1 MEGLVRVWEI
11 SMTEGERVRR
21 REARREGSLERL
33 LGLGEEESRS
43 RLMVVWSGGGGGGGG
58 LLGGGAGRSR

>member
-1 MEGLVRVWEI
+1 M
-11 SMTEGERVRR
+11 MEGERARR

-58 LLGGGAGRSR
+58 GGLLGRGGGRSR